1 MPLSVQLMEYISA
14 RNKRLD
20 KSPYIGD
27 HRVSAIRVTSIARM
41 LVALDSCYELAH
53 SNDFEGL
60 SK

>member
-1 MPLSVQLMEYISA
+1 MEYISA